1 MGTGCRVDRP
11 WPISTKGP
19 LSTNRLI
26 PHPRRWLLEEE
37 DRVKRREAKARRRG
51 LLLVFTGNGK
61 GKSTAAFGLALR
73 ATGNELPVKVV
84 QFIKGSWKTG
94 EREAIRKY
102 LPGIE
107 VEVGGKGFTIER
119 LRDPKIPMTDHQLA
133 ARAAFEMAKEA
144 VSSGRYRMVVLDEI
158 LGSIKAGLV
167 SEAEVLELARDR
179 PTELHLVLTGRGAT
193 DAIIEAADLV
203 TEMREIKHH
212 FKAGIPAQRGIE
224 F

>member
-1 MGTGCRVDRP
+1 VDD
-11 WPISTKGP
+11 
-19 LSTNRLI
+19 
-26 PHPRRWLLEEE
+26 EE
-37 DRVKRREAKARRRG
+37 RARRREAKARRRG

-73 ATGNELPVKVV
+73 ASGNDLPVKVI

-94 EREAIRKY
+94 EREAIAQR

-107 VEVGGKGFTIER
+107 VAVGGMGFTIES
-119 LRDPKIPMTDHQLA
+119 LRNPKIPMTEHQLA
-133 ARAAFEMAKEA
+133 GRAAFEMAKEA
-144 VSSGRYRMVVLDEI
+144 VSSGSFRMVVLDEI
-158 LGSIKAGLV
+158 LGSITAGLV
-167 SEAEVLELARDR
+167 SEDEVLAMAAGR
-179 PTELHLVLTGRGAT
+179 PRELHLVLTGRGAT
-193 DAIIEAADLV
+193 ARVIEAADLV

>member
-1 MGTGCRVDRP
+1 M
-11 WPISTKGP
+11 
-19 LSTNRLI
+19 
-26 PHPRRWLLEEE
+26 EEE

-158 LGSIKAGLV
+158 LGSITAGLV
-167 SEAEVLELARDR
+167 SEAEVLELARGR
-179 PTELHLVLTGRGAT
+179 PTELHLVFTGRGAT
-193 DAIIEAADLV
+193 DSIIEAADLV

>member
-1 MGTGCRVDRP
+1 MEADERA
-11 WPISTKGP
+11 
-19 LSTNRLI
+19 
-26 PHPRRWLLEEE
+26 
-37 DRVKRREAKARRRG
+37 KRREAKARRRG

-73 ATGNELPVKVV
+73 ATGNDLPVKVV

-94 EREAIRKY
+94 EREAIQKY
-102 LPGIE
+102 LPGID

-119 LRDPKIPMTDHQLA
+119 LRDPKIPMTEHQLA

-167 SEAEVLELARDR
+167 TDTEVLELARER
-179 PTELHLVLTGRGAT
+179 PKELHLVFTGRGAT
-193 DAIIEAADLV
+193 DPIIAAADLV